1 MAEIRLYGKLRRL
14 VPAVPKTQ
22 DHIVYVSPK
31 PRETLEML
39 LARMEIPLDEIY
51 TIFFNAKLLATRSAM
66 AKWMGYPQVRPDPFD
81 WRLNI
86 PVNPNDR
93 VGLFGRDMAAL
104 VI

>member
-14 VPAVPKTQ
+14 ALSVPKNQ
-22 DHIVYVSPK
+22 DHILRVSPK
-31 PRETLEML
+31 PQETLEML
-39 LARMEIPLDEIY
+39 LTRVDIPIHEIY

-66 AKWMGYPQVRPDPFD
+66 ARWMGYPQVRRDPFD
-81 WRLNI
+81 WKLNI

-93 VGLFGRDMAAL
+93 IGLFGSDMAAL